1 MGELILIR
9 HGETEWSRSGQHTSY
24 TDLPLTPLGELQ
36 ARALAP
42 LLAERRIALTLV
54 SPSVRARRTAELAGL
69 VAPRITPELH
79 EWDYGGYE
87 GVTTDEIRRTR
98 PDWNLWTD
106 GVAPGPGA
114 HPGETPEE
122 VGVRADRVLAE
133 AAEAARR
140 DADQDIALV
149 AHSHFLRVLTARY
162 LGLTP
167 AEGTLFQLATGA
179 VSRLGTEHS
188 RPVITAWNVALPECL
203 LQQVVTKGPGS
214 PGNRGSGSR
223 GSGGS
228 PERD

>member
-24 TDLPLTPLGELQ
+24 TDLPLTPYGEHQ
-36 ARALAP
+36 ARALTP
-42 LLAERRIALTLV
+42 LLADRRIALTLV
-54 SPSVRARRTAELAGL
+54 SPSARARRTAELAGL
-69 VAPRITPELH
+69 AAPHVISDLH

-106 GVAPGPGA
+106 GVDPGPQT
-114 HPGETPEE
+114 HPGETPAE
-122 VGVRADRVLAE
+122 VGARADRVLAE
-133 AAEAARR
+133 VAREADRNG
-140 DADQDIALV
+140 DEDIALV

-179 VSRLGTEHS
+179 VSRLGTEHGK
-188 RPVITAWNVALPECL
+188 PVITAWNVTLPESL
-203 LQQVVTKGPGS
+203 FPWTAPDGPQ
-214 PGNRGSGSR
+214 RG
-223 GSGGS
+223 
-228 PERD
+228 

>member
-24 TDLPLTPLGELQ
+24 TDLPLTAFGERQ

-42 LLAERRIALTLV
+42 LLTDRRIALTLV
-54 SPSVRARRTAELAGL
+54 SPAVRARRTAELAGL
-69 VAPRITPELH
+69 AAPRITPELR

-87 GVTTDEIRRTR
+87 GVTTVEIRRTR
-98 PDWNLWTD
+98 PKWNLWTD
-106 GVAPGPGA
+106 GVAPGPEA
-114 HPGETPEE
+114 HPGETPAE
-122 VGVRADRVLAE
+122 VGARADRVLAE
-133 AAEAARR
+133 VVEAAGR
-140 DADQDIALV
+140 DEDEDIALV

-179 VSRLGTEHS
+179 VSRLGTEHGK
-188 RPVITAWNVALPECL
+188 PVITAWNVTLPESL
-203 LQQVVTKGPGS
+203 FPRAVPET
-214 PGNRGSGSR
+214 
-223 GSGGS
+223 

>member
-24 TDLPLTPLGELQ
+24 TDLPLTPSGERQ

-42 LLAERRIALTLV
+42 LLADRQITLTLV
-54 SPSVRARRTAELAGL
+54 SPLVRARRTAELAGL
-69 VAPRITPELH
+69 TAPRITPELR

-87 GVTTDEIRRTR
+87 GVTTDEIRLTR
-98 PDWNLWTD
+98 PEWSLWTD
-106 GVAPGPGA
+106 GVAPGPEA
-114 HPGETPEE
+114 HPGETPAE
-122 VGVRADRVLAE
+122 VGARADRVLAE
-133 AAEAARR
+133 VAEAASR
-140 DADQDIALV
+140 DTDGDTALV

-179 VSRLGTEHS
+179 VSRLGTEHGN
-188 RPVITAWNVALPECL
+188 PVITAWNVTLPESL
-203 LQQVVTKGPGS
+203 IP
-214 PGNRGSGSR
+214 PAAPE
-223 GSGGS
+223 S